1 MDSKTLAHNSIYTGT
16 TESGATRAPNS
27 LLSYGSINQPSSSTS
42 FAFVLSTNV
51 DSTTQQ
57 ESKRMEPTSESP
69 EEIRRRL
76 SFGGQHDSL
85 PETVARATSDAEM
98 AEEAVKQLQRQVQ
111 EQAEAIKQQ
120 NIMMAYLVETV
131 GKLVDHRSP
140 EGIPPSAERTN
151 INSGKQAEDLNAD
164 SNSGADSGV
173 NSGVN
178 SGADSE
184 VNSEADK
191 PKQWIPVTRAARQLL
206 SVYALARIDPD
217 LHNTTKTRM
226 TTNAVLLTAWFRKLK
241 PGDVDVLL
249 QDVQQ
254 RGPTAAAAI
263 KTYRTELSTTLEC
276 KDATLAAMLLD
287 ALTSDSTHARSAH
300 LDNLVRV
307 AVECENIEDLK
318 ATVKTISASGS
329 YRGCNKANGDIEQA
343 RGYTHFDPSVNE
355 AADEW
360 WQVLLTAIE
369 GYYGSEVATG
379 ATERT
384 AEVNWTA
391 RSLPGFIR
399 GKFEKK
405 QEELAED
412 YIAREEMLL
421 DLRRQAER
429 TNEVTTSKE
438 RKMNILAGAGE
449 KLAKSTLRAITA
461 ANKTIST
468 ITFEQLADYLQA
480 ADQATAEKQEIND
493 ILWAQ
498 RVSGQKPKHTGEKK
512 KKKNETD
519 DGKDPCWHYQH
530 VGPCRF
536 GDDCKNEHI
545 GEAGSLR
552 HLHCDDDGVCLHYKK
567 GDCNRGAECKF
578 DHPEG
583 APAEQGV
590 VQARP
595 AQTDAQKR
603 FRAREAQ
610 NLEDTSESD
619 SSSDDG
625 WRIQY

>member
-1 MDSKTLAHNSIYTGT
+1 MNSGQETPA
-16 TESGATRAPNS
+16 E
-27 LLSYGSINQPSSSTS
+27 IN
-42 FAFVLSTNV
+42 
-51 DSTTQQ
+51 
-57 ESKRMEPTSESP
+57 
-69 EEIRRRL
+69 RRL
-76 SFGGQHDSL
+76 SFGEHDSL
-85 PETVARATSDAEM
+85 PETVAKATSDAEM
-98 AEEAVKQLQRQVQ
+98 AQEAVKQLQRQVH

-120 NIMMAYLVETV
+120 NTMMAYLVETV
-131 GKLVDHRSP
+131 GKLVDQRSP
-140 EGIPPSAERTN
+140 EGVPPSAERTN

-178 SGADSE
+178 SQ
-184 VNSEADK
+184 NSEADK
-191 PKQWIPVTRAARQLL
+191 PKQWIPATRAARQLL

-318 ATVKTISASGS
+318 ATVKTISDSGS

-343 RGYTHFDPSVNE
+343 RGYAHFDPAMND
-355 AADEW
+355 AAGEW
-360 WQVLLTAIE
+360 WRVLLTAIE

-391 RSLPGFIR
+391 KSLPGMIR

-405 QEELAED
+405 GGELAED

-429 TNEVTTSKE
+429 TTEVTTNKE
-438 RKMNILAGAGE
+438 RKMNLLAGAGK
-449 KLAKSTLRAITA
+449 KLAKSTLKAITA
-461 ANKTIST
+461 ENKTVSA

-498 RVSGQKPKHTGEKK
+498 QVSGRKPEDTDDKK
-512 KKKNETD
+512 KKKTETD
-519 DGKDPCWHYQH
+519 GGKQPCWHYQH

-583 APAEQGV
+583 APAEL
-590 VQARP
+590 VQAR
-595 AQTDAQKR
+595 AALGTKTESAAKR
-603 FRAREAQ
+603 FARTEAQ
-610 NLEDTSESD
+610 EMADMSE
-619 SSSDDG
+619 SSDDSTDDFSN
-625 WRIQY
+625 WVEY